1 MFPEFFD
8 ADFVGVLVAGVS
20 PACVLFAGVLATGVV
35 VTAVL
40 ATGVLLAGVFFAGD
54 LGDLLTGYSRRERNG
69 SPPSL
74 VKSIVIDQFASNA
87 CVRVYGRAAFT
98 LG

>member
-20 PACVLFAGVLATGVV
+20 PADVLLAGVSATGALVMC
-35 VTAVL
+35 VL

-54 LGDLLTGYSRRERNG
+54 LGDLLTGYSRRERNW

-74 VKSIVIDQFASNA
+74 VKSIVIDQFASDA
-87 CVRVYGRAAFT
+87 CVRVYGSPAFT